1 VTPWLLDKREHVRR
15 SWYLST
21 TYGIMGRMHGSVD
34 VEHAVRHALLRSADL
49 VQQSDAVLAEHL
61 GALASIPLHLAAD
74 LCEGPGRDAVVR
86 ELAAQGTPEARAVL
100 YAMAAA
106 NDGELERLADAA
118 ARSMLPAVADPPWL
132 RDAMAPIELW
142 RVIGLVGRRDPA
154 EQAVLYVFR
163 RARRA
168 HGFLVEI
175 EPGQELPREI
185 TWASNEDARAWLK
198 KLKKGTWKN
207 GIAYEVSFDD
217 VGRGVSLLEGMMH
230 NTVHAQL
237 QALDDWPL
245 AADLLRADPLPGLPS
260 LLVLLRKS
268 LRSALALDE
277 WPYLDGTPWAPWRP
291 VAAARSRPA
300 AHTADGHTLTF
311 VSTGDGLAAVRALA
325 GSSPALR
332 HAVDELYEAESVA
345 LAGGDGTTRAEAALR
360 AVRFEALDRPEL
372 DPVRAWALASAGQ
385 TALVGSQFVE
395 AVARL
400 TEAYMLMADGDTGVP
415 VVDAAEL
422 RRGINIAT
430 NGVQLRL
437 GGLLSQLG
445 AAGALSQL
453 SDSELEQA
461 PGLMNRLRAIGKG
474 YVDNRQ
480 WEPAT
485 LCLDAAGMVGFL
497 TSAVSP
503 AHRLAYVEVIGA
515 IADAKAR
522 QGDVLM
528 GLRAMSD
535 GLGQAVEALTAE
547 PTPRS
552 IKILRASLGMEAL
565 MPLLRAAPARHPLVV
580 ECETLRD
587 RADATSFEAGPTLDE
602 SARRLLQGARILKAK
617 FDEIIAN
624 NERN

>member
-1 VTPWLLDKREHVRR
+1 MDR
-15 SWYLST
+15 
-21 TYGIMGRMHGSVD
+21 SVD
-34 VEHAVRHALLRSADL
+34 VEHAVHHALLQGADL
-49 VQQSDAVLAEHL
+49 LQQSDAVLAEYL
-61 GALASIPLHLAAD
+61 GAVASIPLHLAAD
-74 LCEGPGRDAVVR
+74 LCDGPGRDAVVR

-106 NDGELERLADAA
+106 NDGELERLTDAA
-118 ARSMLPAVADPPWL
+118 ARSMLAVVDEPPWL
-132 RDAMAPIELW
+132 RDAMAPIELR

-175 EPGQELPREI
+175 EPGRELPREI
-185 TWASNEDARAWLK
+185 TWASNEDGRAWLK
-198 KLKKGTWKN
+198 QLRKGTWKN
-207 GIAYEVSFDD
+207 EIAYKVSFDD
-217 VGRGVSLLEGMMH
+217 AGRGVTLLEGMMH

-237 QALDDWPL
+237 TALDDWPL
-245 AADLLRADPLPGLPS
+245 AADLQHNGTLPALPS

-325 GSSPALR
+325 GSSTALR

-345 LAGGDGTTRAEAALR
+345 LAGGDGTNRAEAALR

-400 TEAYMLMADGDTGVP
+400 TEAYMLMADGDTGP
-415 VVDAAEL
+415 VVDEAEL

-437 GGLLSQLG
+437 GGMLSQLG
-445 AAGALSQL
+445 AAGALSHL

-474 YVDNRQ
+474 YVDSRQ

-503 AHRLAYVEVIGA
+503 AHRLAYVEVIGT

-535 GLGQAVEALTAE
+535 GLGEAVEALTAE

-552 IKILRASLGMEAL
+552 IKILRASLGIEAL

-580 ECETLRD
+580 ECETLRN

-602 SARRLLQGARILKAK
+602 SARRLLQAARTLKSK
-617 FDEIIAN
+617 LDEIIAN

>member
-1 VTPWLLDKREHVRR
+1 
-15 SWYLST
+15 
-21 TYGIMGRMHGSVD
+21 MHRSVD
-34 VEHAVRHALLRSADL
+34 VEHAVRHALLRSAEL
-49 VQQSDAVLAEHL
+49 LQQSDAVLAEYR
-61 GALASIPLHLAAD
+61 GAVASIPLHLAAD
-74 LCEGPGRDAVVR
+74 LCDGPGRDAVVR

-100 YAMAAA
+100 HAMAAA
-106 NDGELERLADAA
+106 NDGELEQLAGAA
-118 ARSMLPAVADPPWL
+118 ARSMLPVVADPPWL
-132 RDAMAPIELW
+132 RDAGSPIELR
-142 RVIGLVGRRDPA
+142 RVIGLVGRLDPA

-175 EPGQELPREI
+175 EAGRELPREI

-230 NTVHAQL
+230 NTVYAQL
-237 QALDDWPL
+237 QAMDDWPL
-245 AADLLRADPLPGLPS
+245 AADLRHAEALPALPS
-260 LLVLLRKS
+260 ILVLLRKS

-300 AHTADGHTLTF
+300 AHTADGLTRTV
-311 VSTGDGLAAVRALA
+311 VSTGDGLAVVRELA
-325 GSSPALR
+325 GSSPTLR

-345 LAGGDGTTRAEAALR
+345 LAGGDGATRAEAALR
-360 AVRFEALDRPEL
+360 VVRFEALDRPEL

-400 TEAYMLMADGDTGVP
+400 TEAYVLIADGDGGP
-415 VVDAAEL
+415 AVDEAEL
-422 RRGINIAT
+422 RRGISIAT

-437 GGLLSQLG
+437 GGMLSQLG
-445 AAGALSQL
+445 ASEALSRL
-453 SDSELEQA
+453 SDSEVEQA
-461 PGLMNRLRAIGKG
+461 PGLMNRLRTISKG
-474 YVDNRQ
+474 YVDSRQ

-497 TSAVSP
+497 TRGISP
-503 AHRLAYVEVIGA
+503 AHRLAYAEVIGT

-522 QGDVLM
+522 QGDILM
-528 GLRAMSD
+528 GLRATSD
-535 GLGQAVEALTAE
+535 GLGEAIAALTAE

-552 IKILRASLGMEAL
+552 IRILRASLGMEAL
-565 MPLLRAAPARHPLVV
+565 MPLLLAAPGRHPLVV
-580 ECETLRD
+580 ECETLRN
-587 RADATSFEAGPTLDE
+587 RADTTSFEAGPTLDE
-602 SARRLLQGARILKAK
+602 SARRLLQGARTLKSK

-624 NERN
+624 NERS

>member
-1 VTPWLLDKREHVRR
+1 
-15 SWYLST
+15 
-21 TYGIMGRMHGSVD
+21 MHRSVD

-49 VQQSDAVLAEHL
+49 LQQSDAVLAEYL
-61 GALASIPLHLAAD
+61 GAVASIPLHLTAD
-74 LCEGPGRDAVVR
+74 LCDGPGRDAVLR

-106 NDGELERLADAA
+106 NDGELERLAGAA
-118 ARSMLPAVADPPWL
+118 ARSMLPVVDDPPWL
-132 RDAMAPIELW
+132 RDAMAPIELR
-142 RVIGLVGRRDPA
+142 RVIGLVGRQDPA

-175 EPGQELPREI
+175 EPGRELPREI
-185 TWASNEDARAWLK
+185 TWASNEDGRAWLK
-198 KLKKGTWKN
+198 QLKKGTWKN
-207 GIAYEVSFDD
+207 GIAYMVSFDD
-217 VGRGVSLLEGMMH
+217 AGRGVTLLEGMMH

-237 QALDDWPL
+237 TALDDWPL

-345 LAGGDGTTRAEAALR
+345 LADGDGTTRAEAALR
-360 AVRFEALDRPEL
+360 VVRFEALDRPEL

-385 TALVGSQFVE
+385 TALVESQFVE
-395 AVARL
+395 AAARL
-400 TEAYMLMADGDTGVP
+400 TEAYVLRADADTGSVIDEP
-415 VVDAAEL
+415 EL
-422 RRGINIAT
+422 RRGIGIAT
-430 NGVQLRL
+430 SGVQLRL
-437 GGLLSQLG
+437 GGMLSQLG
-445 AAGALSQL
+445 AAETLSQL

-461 PGLMNRLRAIGKG
+461 PGLMNRLRAISKG
-474 YVDNRQ
+474 YVDSRQ
-480 WEPAT
+480 WEPAMA
-485 LCLDAAGMVGFL
+485 CLDAAGVVGFL
-497 TSAVSP
+497 TRTVSP

-515 IADAKAR
+515 VADAKAR

-528 GLRAMSD
+528 GLRATSD
-535 GLGQAVEALTAE
+535 GLGEAIAALTAE
-547 PTPRS
+547 PTSRS
-552 IKILRASLGMEAL
+552 IKILRAALGMEAL
-565 MPLLRAAPARHPLVV
+565 MPVLSAAPGRHPLVV
-580 ECETLRD
+580 ECETLRH

-602 SARRLLQGARILKAK
+602 SARRLLQGARTLKAK

-624 NERN
+624 NERG